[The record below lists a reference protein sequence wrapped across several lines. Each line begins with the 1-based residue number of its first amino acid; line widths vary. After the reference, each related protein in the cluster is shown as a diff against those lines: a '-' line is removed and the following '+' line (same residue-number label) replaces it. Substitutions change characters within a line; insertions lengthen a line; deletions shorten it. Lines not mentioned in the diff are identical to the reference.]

1 MSETRDLMSQRSA
14 RLEPDGPEVLR
25 VPQLFNDLPEAVVV
39 ANSAREITWVNPAF
53 ERTFGYQ
60 LEDVM
65 GRTTEFLYA
74 SQKSFLEKGTEH
86 FSSEPSAQEHSY
98 EVSYLKNNGETFLS
112 QTTGGPI
119 RGDDGQPVG
128 YFAVIKDIS
137 DTRMFETLLRAL
149 FDIATSQSLSPKSKV
164 HEILKLGCERFETM
178 SAIVSCVREQTYT
191 VTYCYSQEAPVEPG
205 TTFELGDTYCSK
217 TLLSDGPVAY
227 HCASQSE
234 LATHPCYNMFLL
246 ETYIGVPLI
255 VGGRTFG
262 TLNFTAPEARRP
274 FSKMDI
280 EVIKLFAAWV
290 SQQLSIEEALS
301 EAGLAE
307 RLAI

>member
-1 MSETRDLMSQRSA
+1 MTETRAVLTARSA
-14 RLEPDGPEVLR
+14 GLDDDGPNALR
-25 VPQLFNDLPEAVVV
+25 VPQLFSDLPDAVVV

-53 ERTFGYQ
+53 ERLFGHQ
-60 LEDVM
+60 CKDVL

-74 SQKSFLEKGTEH
+74 SHNSYVEKGSQH
-86 FSSEPSAQEHSY
+86 FSSAPSAQQHSY
-98 EVSYLKNNGETFLS
+98 EVSYLKKNGEAFLS

-119 RGDDGQPVG
+119 RGDDDQPIG

-137 DTRMFETLLRAL
+137 DTRMFETLLRVL
-149 FDIATSQSLSPKSKV
+149 FDIATSQSLSPKEKI

-178 SAIVSCVREQTYT
+178 SAIVSCVRDQTYT
-191 VTYCYSQEAPVEPG
+191 VTYCYSEEAPVEPG
-205 TTFELGDTYCSK
+205 TTFDLGDTYCSK

-255 VGGRTFG
+255 VGGRIFG
-262 TLNFTAPEARRP
+262 TLNFTSPEARRP
-274 FSKMDI
+274 FSEMDL

-290 SQQLSIEEALS
+290 SQQLSIDEALS
-301 EAGLAE
+301 EAGLA
-307 RLAI
+307 

>member
-1 MSETRDLMSQRSA
+1 MNETRAVLTARSA
-14 RLEPDGPEVLR
+14 GLDADGPETLR
-25 VPQLFNDLPEAVVV
+25 VPQLFSDLPDAVVV

-53 ERTFGYQ
+53 ERIFGYQ
-60 LEDVM
+60 SEEVL

-74 SQKSFLEKGTEH
+74 SHKSYVEKGTEH
-86 FSSEPSAQEHSY
+86 FSSEPSAQDHSY
-98 EVSYLKNNGETFLS
+98 EVSYLKKNGDAFLS

-119 RGDDGQPVG
+119 RGDDDQPIG
-128 YFAVIKDIS
+128 YFGVIKDIS
-137 DTRMFETLLRAL
+137 DTRMFETLLRVL
-149 FDIATSQSLSPKSKV
+149 FDIATSQSLSPKEKV

-178 SAIVSCVREQTYT
+178 SAIVSCVRGQTYT
-191 VTYCYSQEAPVEPG
+191 VTYCYSEEAPVEPG
-205 TTFELGDTYCSK
+205 TTFDLGDTYCSK

-262 TLNFTAPEARRP
+262 TLNFSSPEARRP
-274 FSKMDI
+274 FSEMDV

-290 SQQLSIEEALS
+290 SQQLSIDEALS
-301 EAGLAE
+301 EAGLA
-307 RLAI
+307 